1 VAHWQE
7 TGWPWQHGAPSV
19 IVSAASPDTDA
30 HKQLLPPP
38 PPATAADAAAATA
51 PLLLLLL
58 SGLGCT
64 ASEVAV
70 MRVVLL
76 VIPAAGWVKLTLLGS
91 TPELW
96 GEGKLPLYSLSRPP
110 LCT

>member
-1 VAHWQE
+1 
-7 TGWPWQHGAPSV
+7 V
-19 IVSAASPDTDA
+19 IVNAASQDTDA

-38 PPATAADAAAATA
+38 PATAAAAATA

-64 ASEVAV
+64 GSDVAV
-70 MRVVLL
+70 MRVVL
-76 VIPAAGWVKLTLLGS
+76 VKPAAGWVKLTLLGS

-96 GEGKLPLYSLSRPP
+96 WEGKLPLYSLSKPP
-110 LCT
+110 LLCT